1 MNIFRNLFY
10 LFIFISFGIFF
21 NTNKF
26 ISQASYHY
34 VGTNTIQN
42 TSSAYPSIYGNWFR
56 GVKNQMLIRA
66 NELQAAGISAG
77 NITGL
82 AFDIVTPSG
91 GTLQSFQID
100 IKATTQTSL
109 SSWSN
114 NNLNT
119 VFGPSTYTDQTGW
132 NQHDFYNPFLWD
144 GTSNIVIQTCF
155 YSNGWSQNAVMN
167 MSNYSYN
174 TLIYRRR
181 DNSSPCNSNWINGVE
196 SDRPNIRFSWVD
208 PSSPPITNFSSNTTS
223 TCSGTV
229 SFFDQSTNTP
239 TSWLWNFG
247 DGNSSTLQ
255 NPTHTYTSSG
265 SFSVELISFNPFG
278 SDTINF
284 NNLIQVNLSNTP
296 PLAPSC
302 IPNTGIAGLAGNYGI
317 TEFNFGNLSVA
328 SGTSSEGYSDFTCDS
343 SLFYIGQNYNL
354 RAVHSS
360 PIPQN
365 FSAWIDY
372 NNNGIFEYPLEQIAS
387 SLSSDSTN
395 ATVSI
400 PSFATPNVPLRLRI
414 MSDAS
419 FSGPL
424 DNPCGRPQDST
435 LIYGQAEDYT
445 IYLALNTNP
454 PISNFESN
462 LNFSCD
468 GVVQFTDLS
477 TNVPFA
483 WYWDFGDGNYSLFQN
498 PVHSYINN
506 GIYDVTL
513 ISSNSYGSDTIT
525 FPQYIEVDSTN
536 LLSPVASNPST
547 LSYCCDYGISRVQI
561 ANINKP
567 SLDGIAGYEDF
578 SCLEQAFVEAGTN
591 YALRIFTSGNNPQD
605 TRAWIDYNNDGIFSS
620 NEKVMEK
627 INEINPVSIIQ
638 IPSNIVTNTAVRL
651 RISSDEV
658 GNANGPLDDVYRG
671 QVEDYAIIVA
681 TCPEPSNIVFGQ
693 LTKTSIELNWDAG
706 GTEDSWNLRYGPQ
719 GFGVF
724 SGLGTTIDNIFV
736 NNFFVTGLDELT
748 SYDFYVQSICTG
760 NTSNWIGPFNET
772 TLNIKDNLS
781 SNVFIYPNP
790 NDKIFNIQC
799 SANMKTIEILDVLGN
814 SVQTINTQSSSLK
827 INIKEKP
834 SGIYFLK
841 IYFKNDNSVI
851 KRIICN

>member
-1 MNIFRNLFY
+1 MKTIKNLFY
-10 LFIFISFGIFF
+10 LIILITSYTIL

-26 ISQASYHY
+26 ISQATYHY
-34 VGTNTIQN
+34 VGTNTLQN
-42 TSSAYPSIYGNWFR
+42 TNSTYPSIYGNWFK

-66 NELQAAGISAG
+66 SELQAAGVSAG

-82 AFDIVTPSG
+82 AFDIITPSG
-91 GTLQSFQID
+91 GNMQSFQIE
-100 IKATTQTSL
+100 IKSTTQTSL

-119 VFGPSTYTDQTGW
+119 VFGPTTYSDQTGW

-155 YSNGWSQNAVMN
+155 YSNGWSQNSIMN

-174 TLIYRRR
+174 TLLYRRR
-181 DNSSPCNSNWINGVE
+181 DNSSPCTSNWINGVE

-229 SFFDQSTNTP
+229 SFFDQSTNAP

-247 DGNSSTLQ
+247 DGSSSTQQ
-255 NPTHTYTSSG
+255 NPTHTYSNSG
-265 SFSVELISFNPFG
+265 SFNVELITYNPFG
-278 SDTINF
+278 SDTMFF

-296 PLAPSC
+296 PVPSSC
-302 IPNTGIAGLAGNYGI
+302 TPVTGIAGQFGNYGI
-317 TEFNFGNLSVA
+317 TEFNFGNLSVI
-328 SGTSSEGYSDFTCDS
+328 SGTSTEGYSDFTCDS

-354 RAVHSS
+354 RAIHSS

-365 FSAWIDY
+365 FFGWIDY
-372 NNNGIFEYPLEQIAS
+372 NNDGVFDAVTEQIVS
-387 SLSSDSTN
+387 NLSSDSTN
-395 ATVSI
+395 TTVSI
-400 PSFATPNVPLRLRI
+400 PSSAVPNTPLRLRI

-419 FSGPL
+419 FSGQL
-424 DNPCGRPQDST
+424 DPCTNPV
-435 LIYGQAEDYT
+435 YGQAEDYT
-445 IYLALNTNP
+445 IYLGLNTSP
-454 PISNFESN
+454 PVSNFESN

-477 TNVPFA
+477 NNVPYA

-498 PVHSYINN
+498 PVHTYLNN

-525 FPQYIEVDSTN
+525 FPQYVEVDSTN
-536 LLSPVASNPST
+536 LLSPVAYNPNT

-561 ANINKP
+561 ANINNP
-567 SLDGIAGYEDF
+567 SLDGVAGYEDF

-591 YALRIFTSGNNPQD
+591 YALRVFTSGNNPQD
-605 TRAWIDYNNDGIFSS
+605 TRAWIDYNNDGVFSA
-620 NEKVMEK
+620 NEKVMDK
-627 INEINPVSIIQ
+627 INESNPVSIIQ

-658 GNANGPLDDVYRG
+658 GNGNGPLNDVYRG

-681 TCPEPSNIVFGQ
+681 TCPEPSNIEFGQ
-693 LTKTSIELNWDAG
+693 ITKTSVELNWDAG
-706 GTEDSWNLRYGPQ
+706 GSEDSWNLRYGPQ

-748 SYDFYVQSICTG
+748 SYDFYIQSICTG
-760 NTSNWIGPFNET
+760 NTSNWIGPYNET

-781 SNVFIYPNP
+781 NKVFISPNP
-790 NDKIFNIQC
+790 NNKIFNIQC
-799 SANMKTIEILDVLGN
+799 SANMKTIEILDILGN
-814 SVQTINTQSSSLK
+814 SIHTSNPQSSSTQ
-827 INIKEKP
+827 IDIKDKP

-841 IYFKNDNSVI
+841 INFKNDNSVI
-851 KRIICN
+851 KRVICN

>member
-1 MNIFRNLFY
+1 MNILRNFFYFTCLLTTFGLFFSNN
-10 LFIFISFGIFF
+10 L
-21 NTNKF
+21 T
-26 ISQASYHY
+26 SQATYHY
-34 VGTNTIQN
+34 VGTNTLQN
-42 TSSAYPSIYGNWFR
+42 TNSSYPSIYGNWFR

-66 NELQAAGISAG
+66 TELQAAGISAG

-82 AFDIVTPSG
+82 AFDIASPSG
-91 GTLQSFQID
+91 GTMQGFQIE
-100 IKATTQTSL
+100 IKSTTQTSL

-114 NNLNT
+114 NNLTT
-119 VFGPSTYTDQTGW
+119 VFGPSSYTDQTGW

-155 YSNGWSQNAVMN
+155 YSNGWSQNSIMN

-174 TLIYRRR
+174 TLLYRRR
-181 DNSSPCNSNWINGVE
+181 DNSSPCTSNWINGVE

-223 TCSGTV
+223 TCSGAV
-229 SFFDQSTNTP
+229 NFFDQSTNSP

-255 NPTHTYTSSG
+255 NPSHNYTSSG
-265 SFSVELISFNPFG
+265 IFTVELITSNSFG
-278 SDTINF
+278 SDTITF
-284 NNLIQVNLSNTP
+284 NNLIQVNLSNIPPVTASCTP
-296 PLAPSC
+296 T
-302 IPNTGIAGLAGNYGI
+302 TGIAGLLGNYGI
-317 TEFNFGNLSVA
+317 TEFNFGNLSVV

-343 SLFYIGQNYNL
+343 SLYYIGQSYSL
-354 RAVHSS
+354 RAIHSS

-365 FSAWIDY
+365 FFGWIDY
-372 NNNGIFEYPLEQIAS
+372 NNNGIFEPATEQIVS
-387 SLSSDSTN
+387 NFSSDSTN

-400 PSFATPNVPLRLRI
+400 PSFAVPNTPLRLRI

-419 FSGPL
+419 FSGQL
-424 DNPCGRPQDST
+424 DPCTNPV
-435 LIYGQAEDYT
+435 YGQAEDYT
-445 IYLALNTNP
+445 IHLAQNTNP
-454 PISNFESN
+454 PVSNFESN

-468 GVVQFTDLS
+468 GVVEFTDLS
-477 TNVPFA
+477 TNVPYA
-483 WYWDFGDGNYSLFQN
+483 WYWDFGDGNFSLFQN
-498 PVHSYINN
+498 PVHTYINN

-513 ISSNSYGSDTIT
+513 ISSNAYGSDTIT
-525 FPQYIEVDSTN
+525 FPQYVEVDSTN
-536 LLSPVASNPST
+536 LLSPVAYNPNT

-561 ANINKP
+561 ANINNP
-567 SLDGIAGYEDF
+567 SLDGIVGYEDF

-591 YALRIFTSGNNPQD
+591 YALRVFTSGNNPQD
-605 TRAWIDYNNDGIFSS
+605 TRAWIDYNNDGVFSA

-658 GNANGPLDDVYRG
+658 GNANGPLNDVYRG

-681 TCPEPSNIVFGQ
+681 TCPEPTNIVFGQ
-693 LTKTSIELNWDAG
+693 ITKTSIELNWDAG

-724 SGLGTTIDNIFV
+724 SGTGTTIDNIFV

-772 TLNIKDNLS
+772 TLNIKENLT
-781 SNVFIYPNP
+781 NKVFIYPNP
-790 NDKIFNIQC
+790 NDKIFNIQS
-799 SANMKTIEILDVLGN
+799 SANMNKIEILDLLGN
-814 SVQTINTQSSSLK
+814 SIHILNAQSAFLQ
-827 INIKEKP
+827 INIKDQP

-841 IYFKNDNSVI
+841 INFTNNSSII